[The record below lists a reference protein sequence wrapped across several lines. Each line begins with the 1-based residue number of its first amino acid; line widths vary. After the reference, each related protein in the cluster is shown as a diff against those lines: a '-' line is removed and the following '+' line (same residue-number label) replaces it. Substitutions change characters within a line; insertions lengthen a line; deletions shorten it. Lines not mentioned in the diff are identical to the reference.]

1 MKVILAPN
9 PYRDWNL
16 KTVREAMQIL
26 NGVGVET
33 VVCLPFSLSANSRL
47 DLPKEVQLFDLES
60 ELPSADLLICFG
72 GDGTIL
78 HAAKRA
84 NQYSKPVLG
93 VNVGSV
99 GFMADVEHT
108 ELAALKQIVSP
119 NALQMESRMMI
130 EAKVLRGGRIV
141 FEDLALND
149 AVVTKGAIAR
159 VIDVSVASDGQEIT
173 TFSGDGVIIATP
185 TGSTAY
191 SLSAGGP
198 IIEPTAHSIVL
209 TPICAHALWAKSFVF
224 DSNRELVITLPTR
237 TNKIAYLSVD
247 GGQAFRLNATDKII
261 LKKSACSTKFARL
274 GKRNFFQ
281 LLNQKL
287 GGSSHEK

>member
-16 KTVREAMQIL
+16 KTVREAAHIL
-26 NGVGVET
+26 KDAGVVT

-47 DLPKEVQLFDLES
+47 DLPKDVQLFDLET

-84 NQYSKPVLG
+84 NKYDKPVLG

-108 ELAALKQIVSP
+108 ELAMLKKIVQP
-119 NALQMESRMMI
+119 NVLTMESRMMI
-130 EAKVLRGGRIV
+130 EARVLRGGQVV

-149 AVVTKGAIAR
+149 AVVTKGAVAR

-173 TFSGDGVIIATP
+173 TFSGDGVVVATP

-209 TPICAHALWAKSFVF
+209 TPICAHALWAKAFVF

-247 GGQAFRLNATDKII
+247 GGQAFKLNSSDQVI
-261 LKKSACSTKFARL
+261 LRKASGCTKFARL

>member
-16 KTVREAMQIL
+16 KTVREAAQIL
-26 NGVGVET
+26 NCVGVET
-33 VVCLPFSLSANSRL
+33 VVCLPFSLSPNSRL
-47 DLPKEVQLFDLES
+47 DLPKDVQLFNLET
-60 ELPSADLLICFG
+60 ELPRADLLICFG

-84 NQYSKPVLG
+84 NQYNKPVLG

-108 ELAALKQIVSP
+108 DLAALKKIVQP
-119 NALQMESRMMI
+119 DALHMESRMMV
-130 EAKVLRGGRIV
+130 EAKVLRGGRVV

-159 VIDVSVASDGQEIT
+159 VIDVSVTSNGQEIT
-173 TFSGDGVIIATP
+173 TFSGDGIVVATP

-209 TPICAHALWAKSFVF
+209 TPICAHALWAKAFVF

-247 GGQAFRLNATDKII
+247 GGQAFKLTSADRVI
-261 LKKSACSTKFARL
+261 LRRAECYTKFARL
-274 GKRNFFQ
+274 GKRNFYQ

>member
-16 KTVREAMQIL
+16 KTVREAAQIL
-26 NGVGVET
+26 NSVGVET
-33 VVCLPFSLSANSRL
+33 VVCLPFSLSPNSRL
-47 DLPKEVQLFDLES
+47 DLPKDVQLFDLET
-60 ELPSADLLICFG
+60 ELPRADLLICFG

-84 NQYSKPVLG
+84 NQYNKPVLG

-108 ELAALKQIVSP
+108 DLAALKKIIQP
-119 NALQMESRMMI
+119 DALHMESRMMI
-130 EAKVLRGGRIV
+130 EAKVLRGGRVV

-149 AVVTKGAIAR
+149 TVVTKGAIAR
-159 VIDVSVASDGQEIT
+159 VIDVSVTSNGQEIT
-173 TFSGDGVIIATP
+173 TFSGDGIVVATP

-209 TPICAHALWAKSFVF
+209 TPICAHALWAKAFVF

-247 GGQAFRLNATDKII
+247 GGQAFKLTSVDRVI
-261 LKKSACSTKFARL
+261 LRRAECYTKFARL
-274 GKRNFFQ
+274 GKRNFYQ

>member
-16 KTVREAMQIL
+16 RTVREAAQIL
-26 NGVGVET
+26 KDVGVET

-47 DLPKEVQLFDLES
+47 DLPKEVALFDLER

-84 NQYSKPVLG
+84 NRYDKPVLG

-108 ELAALKQIVSP
+108 DLVALKKIINP
-119 NALQMESRMMI
+119 GALVLESRMMI
-130 EAKVLRGGRIV
+130 EAKVLRGGRTV

-173 TFSGDGVIIATP
+173 TFSGDGIVIATP

-247 GGQAFRLNATDKII
+247 GGQAFKLTAADKII
-261 LKKSACSTKFARL
+261 LQKAKCCTQFARL

-287 GGSSHEK
+287 GGASNEK